1 LNKQHYETFVILA
14 ETKNFS
20 MTAKKLYIVQS
31 TVSNRIKEIEA
42 KVGKPLFT
50 RTNKSVQ
57 LTIAGE
63 VFLEY
68 AKRAL
73 AIEVDMRDEL
83 KNLRFDARLKIGTP
97 HAVYIGHLRRS
108 LQDFMKTQQTVSVK
122 VKISH
127 TGILLK
133 DLADDIIDVAVVTY
147 LPRSMEIEQITTFEE
162 PVVLIAK
169 NSDAFKSTMSWE
181 ALAESPIL
189 YSDLGTGFDTYVK
202 ERVHGGLSYHLYID
216 QINEVI
222 DYVLEGLG
230 YAFVPISLIEM
241 RPDKEKIKI
250 VDLDDE
256 LYKIKH
262 YMIAKKGN
270 IILPYIR
277 GLVTGWF

>member
-1 LNKQHYETFVILA
+1 MNKQHYETFVTLA

-31 TVSNRIKEIEA
+31 TVSNRIKEIEV
-42 KVGKPLFT
+42 KVGKPLFI

-57 LTIAGE
+57 MTTAGE

-73 AIEVDMRDEL
+73 AIEADMRDEL

-97 HAVYIGHLRRS
+97 HAIYIGHLRHS
-108 LQDFMKTQQTVSVK
+108 LKHFMRTHQDISVK

-133 DLADDIIDVAVVTY
+133 DLADDIIDLAVVTY
-147 LPRSMEIEQITTFEE
+147 LPRSMEIEKIETFEE

-169 NSDAFKSTMSWE
+169 NSEAFKSTMTWDE
-181 ALAESPIL
+181 LAQSPIL
-189 YSDLGTGFDTYVK
+189 YSDLGAGFDTYVK
-202 ERVHGGLSYHLYID
+202 ERIHGGLSYHLYID

-222 DYVLEGLG
+222 DYVLDGLG
-230 YAFVPISLIEM
+230 YAFVPLSLTEM
-241 RPDKEKIKI
+241 TRRKDKLKI
-250 VDLDDE
+250 VDIDGD
-256 LYKIKH
+256 LYNLKH
-262 YMIAKKGN
+262 FMIAKKGN
-270 IILPYIR
+270 VALPYIKAFVR
-277 GLVTGWF
+277 H